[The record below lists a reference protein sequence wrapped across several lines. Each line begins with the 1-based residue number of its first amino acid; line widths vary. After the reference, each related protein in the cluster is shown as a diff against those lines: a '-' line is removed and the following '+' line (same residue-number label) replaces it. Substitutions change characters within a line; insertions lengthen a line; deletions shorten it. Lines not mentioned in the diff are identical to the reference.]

1 MDNMFALGVT
11 ILTVL
16 ANAVLGL
23 VIVRRNYRSATN
35 RLFGLLT
42 FIISI
47 WAVLN
52 YFSLQTVNP
61 IEALFWIRAVMVSV
75 AVMFPVIYLLA
86 WVFPYVDYKVKGY
99 LSFVVVLS
107 TLFMVALSA
116 SPLIFEAV
124 KVVEGKITPVPGRL
138 IFLFGI
144 HVIVYLLL
152 TLVTLIQKKKATG
165 GIYGAQIMMMSLGLG
180 FTFVTSFI
188 TTFIFVVVMGA
199 TNMVILG
206 PAYSIFLVGFIAYA
220 IVRHRFLD
228 ITFLVARTVSY
239 SLLLVVVVVV
249 YSLLVFAT
257 SGLLPEGI
265 NRPYISIASA
275 ILIAFSFNF
284 LKSFLESI
292 TDRIFFKGRYDS
304 DKLLNRLSHIIA
316 STLLLEDLADLVLR
330 ELTLQMKISY
340 AALYIPLGKSA
351 GTWVKDSVGFS
362 KLKFELGSVAAVL
375 EYVMGN
381 KLEAPLIFDEMSES
395 EIKGVMRN
403 ERISVVMPLL
413 VKGELIGAV
422 IFQEKSSGDIYSDQ
436 DVGVLTILAP
446 ELAVAIKNAL
456 AYHEISLFNITLQE
470 EVKKATTE
478 LTVANEKLKELD
490 KLKDEFVSI
499 ASHEL
504 RTPLTAIK
512 GWLWIILNKDK
523 KLDKATEKDL
533 QSAVQSSDR
542 LIALVN
548 DMLDVSRIEGG
559 RIELRKTVFDVG
571 ELAGTLAKDLQAKVD
586 EKKLTLILPKAG
598 GKVEADKDKAYQ
610 VLMNLVG
617 NSIKF
622 TPEKGKIEIRVK
634 RAGGK
639 IEVEVADTGVGIKK
653 EDLPKL
659 FSKFGRLDNS
669 LAGISQV
676 PGTGLGLY
684 LSRKLV
690 QLMGGKIRVESEEGK
705 GSVFTFSL
713 PFAKVK

>member
-1 MDNMFALGVT
+1 MFTIGVV
-11 ILTVL
+11 ILTTL
-16 ANAVLGL
+16 ANL
-23 VIVRRNYRSATN
+23 VIAVIALKRNPRSATYRLIAMLSIITALWTVFN
-35 RLFGLLT
+35 YLALAPNDEETRLF
-42 FIISI
+42 
-47 WAVLN
+47 WV
-52 YFSLQTVNP
+52 
-61 IEALFWIRAVMVSV
+61 RAVMFVTAPYGTVILLLADAFPGLTLSLRRKVLWGLVAFNLVTAILAVSPYMFTHVKNLSNNSFNLYPGPAIVVYAVGFMGFMGAGFVKLIKKYRSSVGLVKKQLWFFLTGLIISFSLLTATNFV
-75 AVMFPVIYLLA
+75 AVVVFRSIQLTYLGPP
-86 WVFPYVDYKVKGY
+86 F
-99 LSFVVVLS
+99 
-107 TLFMVALSA
+107 
-116 SPLIFEAV
+116 
-124 KVVEGKITPVPGRL
+124 
-138 IFLFGI
+138 
-144 HVIVYLLL
+144 
-152 TLVTLIQKKKATG
+152 TLI
-165 GIYGAQIMMMSLGLG
+165 L
-180 FTFVTSFI
+180 FV
-188 TTFIFVVVMGA
+188 FVM
-199 TNMVILG
+199 
-206 PAYSIFLVGFIAYA
+206 YA

-228 ITFLVARTVSY
+228 ITSLAARTLFY
-239 SLLLVVVVVV
+239 TLLLAGVVGIEVFVVVIG
-249 YSLLVFAT
+249 S
-257 SGLLPEGI
+257 
-265 NRPYISIASA
+265 
-275 ILIAFSFNF
+275 
-284 LKSFLESI
+284 
-292 TDRIFFKGRYDS
+292 RIFPMTVDRTVIAALGSVLIVMGYSVLREAITRLTEKIFFQGGYDT
-304 DKLLNRLSHIIA
+304 DKLLNRLSHVMA

-351 GTWVKDSVGFS
+351 GTWVKDSVGSS

-395 EIKGVMRN
+395 DIKEVMRK

-413 VKGELIGAV
+413 VNGVLTGAA
-422 IFQEKSSGDIYSDQ
+422 IFQEKESGDIYSDQ
-436 DVGVLTILAP
+436 DAGVLAILAP
-446 ELAVAIKNAL
+446 ELAVAVKNAL
-456 AYHEISLFNITLQE
+456 AYYEISLFNITLQE
-470 EVKKATTE
+470 EVKKATAE
-478 LTVANEKLKELD
+478 LVAANEKLKELD

-559 RIELRKTVFDVG
+559 RIELRKAVFDVG
-571 ELAGTLAKDLQAKVD
+571 ELAGALAKDLQAKVE
-586 EKKLTLILPKAG
+586 EKKLTLVLPKVG
-598 GKVEADKDKAYQ
+598 EKVEADKDKTYQ

-690 QLMGGKIRVESEEGK
+690 ELMGGEIRVESEEGR
-705 GSVFTFSL
+705 GSVFTFNL
-713 PFAKVK
+713 PSAKVK